1 MESLNY
7 LAELKKRYLLN
18 DEDLIDILQN
28 IGYIAR
34 DNGLDDSVCDEII
47 EAIENSEC

>member
-7 LAELKKRYLLN
+7 LEVLKRKYNLTDL
-18 DEDLIDILQN
+18 DLIDIVEN

-47 EAIENSEC
+47 EVLEYGE

>member
-1 MESLNY
+1 MEGLNY
-7 LAELKKRYLLN
+7 LEVLKRKYNLTS
-18 DEDLIDILQN
+18 EDLIDIVEN

-47 EAIENSEC
+47 EALEE